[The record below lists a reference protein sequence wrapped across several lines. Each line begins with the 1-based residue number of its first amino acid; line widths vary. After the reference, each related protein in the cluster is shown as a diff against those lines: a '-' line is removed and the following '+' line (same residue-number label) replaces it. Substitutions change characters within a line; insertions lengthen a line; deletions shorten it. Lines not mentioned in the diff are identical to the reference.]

1 MADKRPAITPFN
13 CYEAYFVPIGCQPS
27 DFAILASIASNAALM
42 R

>member
-1 MADKRPAITPFN
+1 MADRRPATTPFN
-13 CYEAYFVPIGCQPS
+13 IYEAYFVPIGCQPP